1 MLTRRAFGKLTIAA
15 LMAPKISI
23 AAESIPADLD
33 HIILGCSDLEAGI
46 QFVKERTGV
55 RAVFGGVHPG
65 RGTRNALLSL
75 GTMRYLEIMAPDPEQ
90 PDTQPTVERLK
101 NLRRLS
107 SPQIV
112 GWVVHT
118 NDIDELARRLK
129 SLGISFQPVFPGSRK
144 TTDGRTLNWKMLT
157 LADDRDGLF
166 PFFIQWSPDSP
177 HPSLD
182 APMGCHLQRLF
193 ASTPNPPR
201 LAGEF
206 QRIGVAL
213 DVKSG
218 DRPQLRADVTAQS
231 GTLQLSS

>member
-1 MLTRRAFGKLTIAA
+1 MLTRRAFGKLATVA
-15 LMAPKISI
+15 LLAPKISF

-75 GTMRYLEIMAPDPEQ
+75 GLMRYLEIMAPDPEQ
-90 PDTQPTVERLK
+90 PSTQPQVERLR
-101 NLRRLS
+101 NLRRLT

-112 GWVVHT
+112 GWVLHT
-118 NDIDELARRLK
+118 NEIDNIAGRLK
-129 SLGISFQPVFPGSRK
+129 SQAISFQPIFSGSRRRS
-144 TTDGRTLNWKMLT
+144 DGRVLNWKMLT
-157 LADDRDGLF
+157 LADDREGLF

-182 APMGCHLQRLF
+182 APAGCQLQRLF
-193 ASTPNPPR
+193 ATAPNPAG
-201 LAGEF
+201 LAAEF
-206 QRIGVAL
+206 QRIGVVL

-218 DRPQLRADVTAQS
+218 DRPQLHADLTTQG

>member
-1 MLTRRAFGKLTIAA
+1 MITRRAFGKLVTAA
-15 LMAPKISI
+15 LIAPKSSF
-23 AAESIPADLD
+23 AREPIPADLD

-55 RAVFGGVHPG
+55 RAAFGGVHPG

-75 GTMRYLEIMAPDPEQ
+75 GLMRYLEIMAPDPEQ
-90 PDTQPTVERLK
+90 PNTEPPVERLK

-112 GWVVHT
+112 AWVVHT
-118 NDIDELARRLK
+118 NHIDKIAGRLK
-129 SLGISFQPVFPGSRK
+129 GQGISFQPIFSGSRK
-144 TTDGRTLNWKMLT
+144 RSDGRMLNWKMLT
-157 LADDRDGLF
+157 LADDREGLF

-182 APMGCHLQRLF
+182 APAGCQLQRLF
-193 ASTPNPPR
+193 ATAPNPAG

-206 QRIGVAL
+206 QRIGVVL
-213 DVKSG
+213 GVQSG
-218 DRPQLRADVTAQS
+218 DRPQLRADITAQS